1 MITYIKQPFWP
12 IPCPVLAQSIFYCH
26 INKVEQV
33 GGVKINSNSLPRTY
47 AMTPVM
53 PLSNLVIY
61 FITKHQCFVNVTN
74 V

>member
-33 GGVKINSNSLPRTY
+33 GGVKINSNSLP
-47 AMTPVM
+47 
-53 PLSNLVIY
+53 
-61 FITKHQCFVNVTN
+61 
-74 V
+74 